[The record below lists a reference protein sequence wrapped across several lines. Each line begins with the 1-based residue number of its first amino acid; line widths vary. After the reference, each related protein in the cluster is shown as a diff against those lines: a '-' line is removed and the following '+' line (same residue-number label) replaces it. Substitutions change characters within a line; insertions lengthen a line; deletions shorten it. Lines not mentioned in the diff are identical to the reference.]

1 MNELLKQR
9 LVGALILVALG
20 VIFWPLIFVE
30 PANEP
35 VSTLTQLP
43 PRPEPLPALNSTP
56 APPPGLPL
64 PEEQPDWRDPGAADE
79 VETEIIAASPP
90 VAAAVDSVEAPA
102 TRDVV
107 PETPQ
112 LDERGLPVAWVL
124 QVVALA
130 NQQRAE
136 SLRDQLLQ
144 QGHKAFIRSLQR
156 DGKTLYRVYVG
167 PRFEREALLAVKRE
181 IDAQYQVN
189 ATVTRYLP

>member
-1 MNELLKQR
+1 VNELLKQR
-9 LVGALILVALG
+9 LVGALILLALG

-30 PANEP
+30 PVDEP

-43 PRPEPLPALNSTP
+43 PRPQPLPELNTAP

-64 PEEQPDWRDPGAADE
+64 PEEQPDWQDPGVTDQSPPEAVIPTQPE
-79 VETEIIAASPP
+79 PSASPP
-90 VAAAVDSVEAPA
+90 TTSAPRTAAPD
-102 TRDVV
+102 
-107 PETPQ
+107 TPQ

-136 SLRDQLLQ
+136 SLRDQLLE
-144 QGHKAFIRSLQR
+144 QGHKAFVRSLQR
-156 DGKTLYRVYVG
+156 EGTTLYRVYIG
-167 PRFEREALLAVKRE
+167 PRFEREALVALKRE
-181 IDAQYQVN
+181 VDTQYQVN

>member
-9 LVGALILVALG
+9 LVGALILLALG

-30 PANEP
+30 PIDEP

-43 PRPEPLPALNSTP
+43 PKPQPLPELTTAP

-64 PEEQPDWRDPGAADE
+64 PEEQPDWQEPDLAEQVAPDFVSPAPSESPGQSTSTSRTA
-79 VETEIIAASPP
+79 
-90 VAAAVDSVEAPA
+90 
-102 TRDVV
+102 V

-136 SLRDQLLQ
+136 SLRDQLLE
-144 QGHKAFIRSLQR
+144 QGHKAFVRTLQR
-156 DGKTLYRVYVG
+156 DGNTLYRVYIG
-167 PRFEREALLAVKRE
+167 PRFEREALLSVKRE
-181 IDAQYQVN
+181 VDAQYQVN